1 MNWNSFGAHASP
13 SPNKKAKLLELG
25 FYLTGV
31 PGFFYNIYTTIENY
45 SLENKRFE
53 SRTQS
58 SVLCP
63 LSSVLCPL
71 SSVLCPLSSVLCP
84 LSSVLCP

>member
-1 MNWNSFGAHASP
+1 MSVELEFLWCTRIP
-13 SPNKKAKLLELG
+13 SPNKKAKLFELG

-45 SLENKRFE
+45 SLENKRFG

-58 SVLCP
+58 SERRC
-63 LSSVLCPL
+63 CHY
-71 SSVLCPLSSVLCP
+71 
-84 LSSVLCP
+84 